1 MSMRIK
7 MKNNTTRRKF
17 LKGTATTGVALTLG
31 ATLMNL
37 NTSQA
42 GAQTQRDLSK
52 LVIDPKGLCDLPAGF
67 SYKVISKHGE
77 TMTDGHIVPDKHDGM
92 GCFQAP
98 NGDLVLV
105 RNHEIGLYLFSNP
118 KSPEPELA
126 YDKDSSGG
134 CTTIWLDKDMN
145 VKKHYLSLTGTI
157 VNCSG
162 GKTPWN
168 TWISCEEVD
177 EGFGSGWVMGK
188 RHGYAFEVDPFKPL
202 QKSEPLKA
210 MGRFRREAIAVD
222 PQSGIV
228 YQTEDNMKGC
238 FYRFIPDQKNK
249 LAQGGKLQAL
259 KFVDESIKHTSKN
272 PMNIAKKYACVW
284 VDIDEVDPEENTV
297 SLQARAKGAAVFV
310 RSEGIV
316 AHTDGIYFACTA
328 GGAAHIGQF
337 FKYIPNQ
344 DNQTGTIELL
354 YEAKD
359 NSVMEKPDN
368 IAINQWGDLI
378 ICEDNGQDKNCLI
391 GLTPEGKHY
400 YIAANYQSEWAGAC
414 FSPDGNTLFANIHKE
429 PGMTVAI
436 QGPWTKL
443 RNQ

>member
-1 MSMRIK
+1 MNNKINRRI
-7 MKNNTTRRKF
+7 F
-17 LKGTATTGVALTLG
+17 LKSTATTGIALSFG
-31 ATLMNL
+31 ATLLQL
-37 NTSQA
+37 NDSQA
-42 GAQTQRDLSK
+42 ITKLRDLSS
-52 LVIDPKGLCDLPAGF
+52 LTLDPNGLCDLPDGF

-77 TMTDGHIVPDKHDGM
+77 TMSDGHSVPDKHDGM

-105 RNHEIGLYLFSNP
+105 RNHEIGLYLFSNDA
-118 KSPEPELA
+118 SPEPDFA

-210 MGRFRREAIAVD
+210 MGRFRREAVAVD
-222 PQSGIV
+222 ESSGIV

-238 FYRFIPDQKNK
+238 FYRFIPNQKGK
-249 LAQGGKLQAL
+249 LAEGGKLQAL
-259 KFVDESIKHTSKN
+259 KFVDENIKHTSKN
-272 PMNIAKKYACVW
+272 PLELAKKYSCVW
-284 VDIDEVDPEENTV
+284 VTINEPDPEENTV
-297 SLQARAKGAAVFV
+297 SLQARTKGAAVFV
-310 RSEGIV
+310 RGEGIV
-316 AHTDGIYFACTA
+316 AHDDGIYFACTA
-328 GGAAHIGQF
+328 GGTARIGQF
-337 FKYIPNQ
+337 FKYTPNK
-344 DNQTGTIELL
+344 DKKTGTIELV

-359 NSVMEKPDN
+359 KSVMEKPDN
-368 IAINQWGDLI
+368 ITINPWGDLI
-378 ICEDNGQDKNCLI
+378 ICEDNSQDKNCLI

-414 FSPDGNTLFANIHKE
+414 FSPDGQTLFANIHKE
-429 PGMTVAI
+429 PGMTLAI
-436 QGPWTKL
+436 QGPWEKL
-443 RNQ
+443 RS